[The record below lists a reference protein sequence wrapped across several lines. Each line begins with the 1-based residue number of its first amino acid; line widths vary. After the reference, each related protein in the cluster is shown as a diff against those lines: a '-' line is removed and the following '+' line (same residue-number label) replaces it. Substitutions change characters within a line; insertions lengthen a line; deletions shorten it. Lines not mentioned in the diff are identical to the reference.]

1 MKLLV
6 LNGPNLNMLGIREKH
21 LYGAQTYEDLQLYIL
36 KKAREL
42 GLDVDIFQSNHE
54 GALIDEV
61 QRAGAEMDAIVING
75 GAYSHTSLALADAL
89 RAVSVPAIEV
99 HISNIFAREP
109 IRQHSL
115 LAPACLGIIVGMGL
129 DGYRLAIEALLG
141 HD

>member
-1 MKLLV
+1 MRIAII
-6 LNGPNLNMLGIREKH
+6 NGPNLNLVGTREPAI
-21 LYGAQTYEDLQLYIL
+21 YGTQALADFLSQLAERYPQ
-36 KKAREL
+36 
-42 GLDVDIFQSNHE
+42 VQFTTFQSNHE

-89 RAVSVPAIEV
+89 RAVSIPAIEV

-115 LAPACLGIIVGMGL
+115 LAPACLGIIAGMGL

>member
-1 MKLLV
+1 MKIAII
-6 LNGPNLNMLGIREKH
+6 NGPNLNLVG
-21 LYGAQTYEDLQLYIL
+21 T
-36 KKAREL
+36 REL
-42 GLDVDIFQSNHE
+42 AIYGTQPLADFLSQLAERYPQVQFTTFQSNHE

-115 LAPACLGIIVGMGL
+115 LAPACLGIIAGMGL

>member
-1 MKLLV
+1 MKIAII
-6 LNGPNLNMLGIREKH
+6 NGPNLNLVG
-21 LYGAQTYEDLQLYIL
+21 T
-36 KKAREL
+36 REL
-42 GLDVDIFQSNHE
+42 AIYGTQPLADFLSQLAERYPQVQFTTFQSNHE